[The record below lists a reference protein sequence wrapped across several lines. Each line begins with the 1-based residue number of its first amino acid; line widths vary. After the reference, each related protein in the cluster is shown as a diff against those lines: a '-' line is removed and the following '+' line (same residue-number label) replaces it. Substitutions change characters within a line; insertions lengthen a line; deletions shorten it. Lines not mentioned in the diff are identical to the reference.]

1 MNNNFLSKYNSF
13 SLYIWL
19 ILFSL
24 IISTV
29 SIVIFNYV
37 AADIKTASAFSKNIN
52 KSLSL
57 DSYAIAAVELY

>member
-1 MNNNFLSKYNSF
+1 MNKNFLDKNNSF

-24 IISTV
+24 IISTA

-37 AADIKTASAFSKNIN
+37 AADIKTASSFF
-52 KSLSL
+52 
-57 DSYAIAAVELY
+57 